1 MDLTQLFK
9 ASVKTVR
16 LRNKTVIFSDKTRIL
31 KVRTRD
37 DFSIKAN
44 DIRYQITQLR
54 DLLIENRAAYMR
66 FGFHL
71 KSSTQMT
78 DDERNI
84 IDKESEKIIVLC
96 NQYLTDLKD
105 ACLNGKVYIK
115 KQILAHQLAILDI
128 LSNYLKNVF
137 NMHNE
142 QKKGRVQHELETYK
156 LLKLESNINLKRTNY
171 QTDDNNRNSET
182 LQRQTAA
189 NDIAIDE
196 DQSSKPILEYDSMT
210 SDDIQMLESENTQLL
225 NDLKGLSE
233 EVEQIE
239 KNVVGIAKLQEIF
252 TEKVETFNNSFRL
265 DVLINQNFH
274 FPIQVTVQK
283 YDIERIGNVVIGA
296 TENIKDA
303 NEQIKQA
310 IQRNAGLRVWVLF
323 FLIVMSFTLL
333 FLDWYND

>member
-16 LRNKTVIFSDKTRIL
+16 LRNKTAVFADKTRIL
-31 KVRTRD
+31 KVKARD
-37 DFSIKAN
+37 EFSIKAN

-54 DLLIENRAAYMR
+54 DLLVENRAAYMR

-71 KSSTQMT
+71 KSSIQMT

-84 IDKESEKIIVLC
+84 IDKESEKIIILC
-96 NQYLTDLKD
+96 NQYLSDLKVS
-105 ACLNGKVYIK
+105 CLKERAYY
-115 KQILAHQLAILDI
+115 KQQVLTHQLAILDI
-128 LSNYLKNVF
+128 LANYLRDVF
-137 NMHNE
+137 NMHNK
-142 QKKGRVQHELETYK
+142 QKENRIQHELETYR
-156 LLKLESNINLKRTNY
+156 LLKLESNTSSDGACIKR
-171 QTDDNNRNSET
+171 DVLLDNRNQNTS
-182 LQRQTAA
+182 QS
-189 NDIAIDE
+189 NDVAIDE
-196 DQSSKPILEYDSMT
+196 DQSDKFNIDYDNMT
-210 SDDIQMLESENTQLL
+210 SDDIQLLESENTQLL
-225 NDLKGLSE
+225 NDLKGLSD
-233 EVEQIE
+233 EVDQIE
-239 KNVVGIAKLQEIF
+239 KNVFGIARLQEIF
-252 TEKVETFNNSFRL
+252 TEK
-265 DVLINQNFH
+265 
-274 FPIQVTVQK
+274 VTVQK